1 MTHRHLNEHTTHD
14 RLLIS
19 AWAAGDADPTDRA
32 AAERLAGSCPECAL
46 LADDLRVLARA
57 TAELPRPR
65 RPRDFTLKADDAERA
80 RRRGWRR
87 LVAAFGGPRFDFA
100 RPLAAGLTTLGLAG
114 FLLASVPGMPGGSAL
129 PAGAPAQERLTIED
143 PDGSPRAQV
152 PGEGYSNAS
161 GGAGPG
167 AQPAPSAGTLAGGEV
182 NPDAVSDTGTDA
194 AAAARDPRAAS
205 PLAVLSGSFL
215 IVGLGLFGLRWS
227 ARRLGDG

>member
-1 MTHRHLNEHTTHD
+1 MTDRLPNDHTTHD
-14 RLLIS
+14 RLLLS
-19 AWAAGDADPTDRA
+19 AWAAGDADATDRET
-32 AAERLAGSCPECAL
+32 AERLASSCAECAL
-46 LADDLRVLARA
+46 LADDLRALARA
-57 TAELPRPR
+57 TAELPRPVR
-65 RPRDFTLKADDAERA
+65 RRDFTLKPGDADRA

-114 FLLASVPGMPGGSAL
+114 FLLATVPGMPGSAAA
-129 PAGAPAQERLTIED
+129 PAGAPSQERMSVDGPHGSPGALWPASGYDLGSGGAAPSGQPAASADALAGEAIR
-143 PDGSPRAQV
+143 PDGSP
-152 PGEGYSNAS
+152 
-161 GGAGPG
+161 
-167 AQPAPSAGTLAGGEV
+167 
-182 NPDAVSDTGTDA
+182 DAEED